1 MYNSAPPAREV
12 PNILMPRH
20 VDALTSPTLKHLR
33 ERWWDSD
40 FSEFLR
46 ETLRPRPGTRILDVG
61 CGEGTAELSLGRLQI
76 SQVSIFAIDRKVE
89 RVRQTLTAATAH
101 NIRVQVAAADAQALP
116 FAGDTF
122 DSTFCVAVL
131 QHSPDVARVVSEFA
145 RVTKPGGRVV
155 VVEPD
160 NAARYWYSSSPA
172 GRHAY
177 EVGTRLFAAAAQAR
191 RDATDPSVGPKLP
204 AIFGAAGLEPLWVN
218 LFPVSVTRMGPPPAA
233 VWQGRRHALQA
244 MGEAAPDAS
253 VRSLVAEYS
262 AALDAYEKEAAAAGP
277 GFVEIQNTMLF
288 ATVGQKPE

>member
-1 MYNSAPPAREV
+1 
-12 PNILMPRH
+12 MPRH

-76 SQVSIFAIDRKVE
+76 SQVSLFAIDRRVE
-89 RVRQTLTAATAH
+89 RVRQTLAAGVAH
-101 NIRVQVAAADAQALP
+101 NIRLQVAAADALALP
-116 FAGDTF
+116 FGADSF
-122 DSTFCVAVL
+122 DSTFSVAVL
-131 QHSPDVARVVSEFA
+131 QHSPDVPRVVSELA

-160 NAARYWYSSSPA
+160 NAARYWYSSSAA
-172 GRHAY
+172 GRRAY
-177 EVGTRLFAAAAQAR
+177 EVGSRLFAALASAR
-191 RDATDPSVGPKLP
+191 QDATDPSVGPKLP
-204 AIFGAAGLEPLWVN
+204 ALYAAAGLEPLWVN
-218 LFPVSVTRMGPPPAA
+218 LFPVSVTRMGPPPAPVWESRRQA
-233 VWQGRRHALQA
+233 VQA
-244 MGEAAPDAS
+244 MSGATPDAT
-253 VRSLVAEYS
+253 VRAAADEYV
-262 AALDAYEKEAAAAGP
+262 AALDAYEREASTAGP

>member
-1 MYNSAPPAREV
+1 MYNFAPLR
-12 PNILMPRH
+12 LKGSCTQMPRH

-76 SQVSIFAIDRKVE
+76 SQVSLFAIDRKLE
-89 RVRQTLTAATAH
+89 RAKQTHQAGTSH
-101 NIRVQVAAADAQALP
+101 NFRLKVAAADAGALP
-116 FAGDTF
+116 FAADAF

-131 QHSPDVARVVSEFA
+131 QHSSDVAGVLGEFA

-172 GRHAY
+172 GRQAY
-177 EVGTRLFAAAAQAR
+177 EVGSRLFGALAQVR
-191 RDATDPSVGPKLP
+191 HDTTDPSVGPKLP
-204 AIFGAAGLEPLWVN
+204 DLFVRAGLEPLWVN
-218 LFPVSVTRMGPPPAA
+218 LFPVSVTRMGPPPPV
-233 VWQGRRHALQA
+233 VWQGRREALQA
-244 MGEAAPDAS
+244 LVASADAS
-253 VRSLVAEYS
+253 VRPLAAEYES
-262 AALDAYEKEAAAAGP
+262 VLAAYEKESASAGP

>member
-1 MYNSAPPAREV
+1 
-12 PNILMPRH
+12 MPRH

-61 CGEGTAELSLGRLQI
+61 CGEGTAELSLGRLQV
-76 SQVSIFAIDRKVE
+76 SQVSLFAIDRKIE
-89 RVRQTLTAATAH
+89 RARQTLTAGTSH
-101 NIRVQVAAADAQALP
+101 NIRLQVAAADAQALP
-116 FAGDTF
+116 FAAEAF

-131 QHSPDVARVVSEFA
+131 QHSPNVPHVVGELA
-145 RVTKPGGRVV
+145 RVTKAGGRVV

-160 NAARYWYSSSPA
+160 NAARYWYSSSAA

-177 EVGTRLFAAAAQAR
+177 EVGSRLFAALAATR

-204 AIFGAAGLEPLWVN
+204 AIFAAATLEPLWVN
-218 LFPVSVTRMGPPPAA
+218 LFPVSVTRMGAPPAS
-233 VWQGRRHALQA
+233 VWQGRREAVQALVD
-244 MGEAAPDAS
+244 GAPDAK
-253 VRSLVAEYS
+253 VRGLATEYA
-262 AALDAYEKEAAAAGP
+262 AALDAYEKDAAAAGP

-288 ATVGQKPE
+288 ATVGQKAE

>member
-1 MYNSAPPAREV
+1 
-12 PNILMPRH
+12 MPRH

-76 SQVSIFAIDRKVE
+76 SQVSLFAIDRKIE
-89 RVRQTLTAATAH
+89 RARQTLVAGTSH
-101 NIRVQVAAADAQALP
+101 NIKLKVASADAHALP
-116 FAGDTF
+116 FAGDAF
-122 DSTFCVAVL
+122 DSAFCVAVL
-131 QHSPDVARVVSEFA
+131 QHSPDVARVVSELA

-172 GRHAY
+172 GRKAY
-177 EVGTRLFAAAAQAR
+177 DVGTRLFAAMAQAR
-191 RDATDPSVGPKLP
+191 NDATDPSVGPKLP
-204 AIFGAAGLEPLWVN
+204 AIFDAAGLEPLWVN
-218 LFPVSVTRMGPPPAA
+218 LFPVSVTRMGPPPAD
-233 VWQGRRHALQA
+233 VWQGRRRAVQA
-244 MGEAAPDAS
+244 MADAAPDAS
-253 VRSLVAEYS
+253 LRGLVTEYS
-262 AALDAYEKEAAAAGP
+262 AALDAYEKDASTSGP

-288 ATVGQKPE
+288 ATVGQKAE